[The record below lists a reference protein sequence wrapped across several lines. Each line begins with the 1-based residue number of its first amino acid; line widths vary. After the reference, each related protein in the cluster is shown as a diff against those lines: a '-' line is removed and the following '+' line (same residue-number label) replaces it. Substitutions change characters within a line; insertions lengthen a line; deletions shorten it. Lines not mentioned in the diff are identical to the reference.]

1 MDALTLREN
10 DLLYSWKDYHCPFLL
25 SVRER
30 REAPS
35 TVDIGSDSCLKT
47 QQNDFFRVRLW
58 SL

>member
-10 DLLYSWKDYHCPFLL
+10 DLLYSWKDCHCPFLL
-25 SVRER
+25 LVGER

-47 QQNDFFRVRLW
+47 QQNDFFRVRL
-58 SL
+58 